1 MSSCGSCGTTE
12 NGVPKGC
19 QSHGTCGTDGCN
31 KLTVFDWLANIDTLS
46 STKTQLVEVKFKND
60 RKAIY
65 LNSANLPLHI
75 GDIVAVEASPGHDVG
90 IISLVGALVQI
101 QFEKKKQNP
110 DEVNKIYRIANQK
123 DIDTWQD
130 FRKKENEMMI
140 KARKIARDLG
150 LSMKICDVE
159 FQGDGT
165 KATFYYTAEGRID
178 FRELI
183 KQFAGNFRTKIDMRQ
198 IGYRQESSK
207 VGGIGSCGRELC
219 CSSWL
224 TDFRSVNTAAAR
236 FQQLSINPTKLAGQC
251 GKLKCCL
258 NFELDSYLEAISDFP
273 SQNTV
278 LKTEK
283 GNAHCLKID
292 VFRKKMWFIYSDNTL
307 NWYDFQIDEVK
318 NFIDQNK
325 SGQILPSLEDL
336 KKNTS
341 IVQVVD
347 LIQEDSIN
355 RFENKNKNKRN
366 KKKNQQNTTLN
377 KVANTQNNPVES
389 SQKLVKKINP
399 NNKIVANKQKTNPL
413 NEKVKQ
419 EKNQANEIKQE
430 VNHTSNKQNVAQHK
444 SNHSKNTH
452 FNKKKIVTKGKPTP
466 PNNTTSNE
474 NTN

>member
-65 LNSANLPLHI
+65 LNTANLPLHI
-75 GDIVAVEASPGHDVG
+75 GDVVAVEASPGHDVG
-90 IISLVGALVQI
+90 IISLTGALVKI

-110 DEVNKIYRIANQK
+110 EEVKKIYRIANQK

-130 FRKKENEMMI
+130 FRKKEYEIMI
-140 KARKIARDLG
+140 QARKISRSLG

-159 FQGDGT
+159 YQGDGT

-236 FQQLSINPTKLAGQC
+236 YQQLSINPTKLAGQC

-292 VFRKKMWFIYSDNTL
+292 VFRKKMWFIYSDNML

-318 NFIDQNK
+318 NFIEQNK
-325 SGQILPSLEDL
+325 SGQMLPALEDL
-336 KKNTS
+336 KKNTVV
-341 IVQVVD
+341 VQVVD

-355 RFENKNKNKRN
+355 RFENKNKRN
-366 KKKNQQNTTLN
+366 KKKNKNNQKQQNIISTTAL
-377 KVANTQNNPVES
+377 NTQNNQVEN
-389 SQKLVKKINP
+389 SQKLIKKVSSEKKDISKNQQNNFLNKSTNEVKQEINNLSNEQNKKIN
-399 NNKIVANKQKTNPL
+399 QK
-413 NEKVKQ
+413 KY
-419 EKNQANEIKQE
+419 
-430 VNHTSNKQNVAQHK
+430 S
-444 SNHSKNTH
+444 S
-452 FNKKKIVTKGKPTP
+452 KKKVIKKENINSS
-466 PNNTTSNE
+466 NNSTAKDNE
-474 NTN
+474 N